1 MNIHDH
7 PSALTLAASQDE
19 SEEAAAVREHL
30 AMCLICRVR
39 ADRLRHMTA
48 PGSPSDD
55 AIARILQ
62 ASTPGPTVLARLT
75 TACDDDPPRPGELW
89 RVGRDEALLVWV
101 RRVFAGAADVIPAVL
116 DIELADQESV
126 VVPSHA
132 SPMGMPLALLT
143 GVRGHIGM
151 PAFLERLGSI
161 EMSAQVQE
169 VMTASR
175 EGRTPDGVDV
185 GLPIESHEDQ
195 RVEYRQVVADLLSD
209 LAPSRWPNPAS
220 DEPPE
225 SDYDELCTLLS
236 QELPGRHH
244 GTKVSAVPFRPVLA
258 YGETSLWTCA
268 RVTYLDT
275 SVIVAMLDGAHLEE
289 ALLVTAL
296 ANACLEVVHLEPDAD
311 AIAVTGKSSGWP
323 TAVLRVPQL
332 RTAFETPSGG
342 RVPPRL
348 KIEPL
353 PVVDALAKFLDTQ
366 VTAWEETEPTAPKIQ
381 NLDFEQLALEA
392 AIEAV
397 GAVAAE
403 GNRARIPAKQQAWT
417 NLAEDLGPR
426 IAAIIVSIAAGGPT
440 EAVLDELIER
450 GSK

>member
-7 PSALTLAASQDE
+7 PSALTLAVSQDE
-19 SEEAAAVREHL
+19 SEEAVAVREHI
-30 AMCLICRVR
+30 AACLICRVR

-48 PGSPSDD
+48 PGSPGDD

-62 ASTPGPTVLARLT
+62 ASTPGPSVLARLT
-75 TACDDDPPRPGELW
+75 TAREEGPPRPGELW

-101 RRVFAGAADVIPAVL
+101 RRVFADTADVIPAVL

-126 VVPSHA
+126 VVPAHA
-132 SPMGMPLALLT
+132 TPLGMPLALLT

-161 EMSAQVQE
+161 GMSAQVQE
-169 VMTASR
+169 VMTAAR

-185 GLPIESHEDQ
+185 GLPIESDEEQ

-209 LAPSRWPNPAS
+209 LAPSRWPNPAA
-220 DEPPE
+220 DELPE

-236 QELPGRHH
+236 RELPGRHH
-244 GTKVSAVPFRPVLA
+244 GAEVSAVPFRPVLA
-258 YGETSLWTCA
+258 YGVTSLWTCA

-296 ANACLEVVHLEPDAD
+296 ATACIEVVRLEPDAD

-323 TAVLRVPQL
+323 TAVLGVPQL
-332 RTAFETPSGG
+332 RTAFETPGGG
-342 RVPPRL
+342 RMPPRL
-348 KIEPL
+348 KVEPL

-366 VTAWEETEPTAPKIQ
+366 ATAWEETEPAAPKIQ
-381 NLDFEQLALEA
+381 NLDFEHLALEA
-392 AIEAV
+392 ATEAV
-397 GAVAAE
+397 DAVVAE
-403 GNRARIPAKQQAWT
+403 GHRARTPAKQQAWT

-450 GSK
+450 GAK

>member
-7 PSALTLAASQDE
+7 PSALTLAASRDE
-19 SEEAAAVREHL
+19 SEEAIAVREHI
-30 AMCLICRVR
+30 AACLICRVR

-62 ASTPGPTVLARLT
+62 ASTPGPSVLAQLT
-75 TACDDDPPRPGELW
+75 TAREEGPPRPGELW

-101 RRVFAGAADVIPAVL
+101 RRVFADTADVIPAVL

-126 VVPSHA
+126 VVPA
-132 SPMGMPLALLT
+132 PATPLGMPLALLT

-169 VMTASR
+169 VMTAAR

-185 GLPIESHEDQ
+185 GLPIESDEDQ

-209 LAPSRWPNPAS
+209 LAPSRWPDRAA
-220 DEPPE
+220 DELPE

-236 QELPGRHH
+236 QELPGRHR
-244 GTKVSAVPFRPVLA
+244 GAEASAVPFRPVPA
-258 YGETSLWTCA
+258 YGATSLWTCA

-296 ANACLEVVHLEPDAD
+296 ATACLEVVRLEPDAD
-311 AIAVTGKSSGWP
+311 AIAVTGKSSSWP
-323 TAVLRVPQL
+323 TAVLGVPQL
-332 RTAFETPSGG
+332 RTAFETPGGG
-342 RVPPRL
+342 RMPPRL
-348 KIEPL
+348 KVEPL

-366 VTAWEETEPTAPKIQ
+366 VTAWEETEPPVPKIQ
-381 NLDFEQLALEA
+381 NLDFEHLALEA
-392 AIEAV
+392 ASEAV
-397 GAVAAE
+397 DAVVAE
-403 GNRARIPAKQQAWT
+403 GHRSRTPAKQQAWT

-450 GSK
+450 GAK